1 MMHTL
6 YNFVTGP
13 LIWITFIVFVG
24 GSIYRI
30 VSTIVLTQKKEKY
43 IFSYFSLRYSL
54 RSILHW
60 ITPFASTLMRQNPIL
75 TVITFAFHLCLLT
88 VPVFLFAHIILWDE
102 AWNITW
108 WHLPDAAADVMSLT
122 VIGACIFFLCRRV
135 LLPHVLYVTTISDY
149 LLLAIVAA
157 PFVTGFA
164 AYHQM
169 PGYQWILILHIVSG
183 QIMLMAIPFTR
194 LSHMLLGIFTRSYMG
209 SEFGGVRHARD
220 W

>member
-1 MMHTL
+1 
-6 YNFVTGP
+6 
-13 LIWITFIVFVG
+13 
-24 GSIYRI
+24 
-30 VSTIVLTQKKEKY
+30 
-43 IFSYFSLRYSL
+43 
-54 RSILHW
+54 
-60 ITPFASTLMRQNPIL
+60 
-75 TVITFAFHLCLLT
+75 
-88 VPVFLFAHIILWDE
+88 
-102 AWNITW
+102 
-108 WHLPDAAADVMSLT
+108 MSLT

-135 LLPHVLYVTTISDY
+135 LLPHVLYVTTFSDY

-183 QIMLMAIPFTR
+183 QVTLMAIPFTR